1 MRNIGILLHDTIAP
15 QGVLTEI
22 IQRHGFTYEICDVVN
37 KGLPALDAYQ
47 AVVIL
52 GGRQHVYECATYPYL
67 QTEQRY
73 IQELIA
79 RDIPLLG
86 ICLGAQ
92 IIAAALGARVYQNT
106 HTEIGF
112 NDVQITSEGQHDP
125 LFAGLQSSGKVFHW
139 HQDTFDL
146 PAGATLLASLPTTR
160 QQAFRYGAYT
170 YGIQYH
176 IELDQP
182 VLHSW
187 LYHPSSQESM
197 IASIGMTRYQ
207 AIVQEQ
213 DVHFSQYQADSAR
226 LFENF
231 LCIGNEPG

>member
-1 MRNIGILLHDTIAP
+1 VRNIGILLHDTIAP
-15 QGVLTEI
+15 QGTLTEI

-37 KGLPALDAYQ
+37 KGLPAIDAYQ

-52 GGRQHVYECATYPYL
+52 GGRQHVYECTAYPYL

-79 RDIPLLG
+79 QNMPLLG

-92 IIAAALGARVYQNT
+92 IIAAALGAQVYPNA

-112 NDVQITSEGQHDP
+112 YDVQLTPEGQLDP
-125 LFAGLQSSGKVFHW
+125 LFAGLQTDEKVFHW

-160 QQAFRYGAYT
+160 QQAFRYGACT
-170 YGIQYH
+170 YGVQYH

-197 IASIGMTRYQ
+197 ITNIGTTRYQ

-213 DVHFSQYQADSAR
+213 AVHFSQYQADSAT

-231 LCIGNEPG
+231 LRIGNEPG